1 MVIDKDGV
9 FMGRLSGTFKYF
21 FQFKLPK
28 ILNKLWR
35 NIRGMF
41 GLMLLD
47 LKDIKDE
54 ILSIF
59 E

>member
-1 MVIDKDGV
+1 
-9 FMGRLSGTFKYF
+9 MGRLSGAFKYF

-28 ILNKLWR
+28 LLNKLFR
-35 NIRGMF
+35 NIKGMF
-41 GLMLLD
+41 YLALLD